1 MNTLIHLAETW
12 WPLYAVH
19 MVEISFFIVL
29 VWSLD
34 RWLALDSRLRYAL
47 YLLALAKVFVPPV
60 LAIPIPAFL
69 VSPAGVAV
77 DATAYFGSVSEAVAV
92 FPEPAATLPP
102 AFYLFCLWIL
112 SVLVWTGAALWKN
125 AAFRRA
131 LKPASPVDLASEIAS
146 LNAPETLKVYSKPTL
161 PSPILVGLRRPRLF
175 LPSKWS
181 SWSSEELRGVL
192 KHELAHHE
200 RRDIYVLILQALAT
214 ALFGANPLIWLLN
227 RRLAYLRELRCDEAV
242 LRETNLT
249 PADYGR
255 LLLGFVDTRSSPG
268 PLTVFFTERGATL
281 KKRLEHI
288 LNYKAGNMNRSK
300 RQTVALILVGLMIV
314 PLSIREAYTQNDVS
328 KSATNVEM
336 AVPEKVQRTAPPVT
350 GNSDTVTVGVPTDDE
365 AEVEK
370 KPVTGSQ
377 LKSTV
382 VVRDAFLQYVNSRT
396 APDTGFVATVTLNV
410 RADVHGSV
418 EDVKL
423 VNVEGPAG
431 FENAVRDAVS
441 RMKFEPAKHDSVN
454 APVWFTQQMSFH
466 WHGTSKRSNPANL
479 LAAPDTGLVDVI
491 EIDQV
496 ETKPHPIHIVGPEF
510 PEEAFKI
517 KTEGMVTLRLI
528 VNVDSSVSD
537 VTVLSGPEI
546 FHRAAVDAVLQWR
559 FRPAKIG
566 GRAVPVSLVMPIG
579 FSHNAENEHEI
590 LPAKR
595 TGQAPTENPDRVTAP
610 KPGQGDNGDQKT
622 LEFWSVD
629 EKPVVSHAVEPIYP
643 DAARKARLTGN
654 VFLKFKVNVDGSV
667 SDVNVIKGNVV
678 FKKPAIDA
686 ASQYRFIPAKHDGK
700 PVAVWMTHRIKFNLP
715 KQEAGRPEDQ
725 TDVQAETTFE
735 IWDVDIKPVVTH
747 SAQPIYPE
755 LARLTGGRTGSVH
768 VKFIVNE
775 NGSVSDVRP
784 LKGQSIFIKPAI
796 DAISQYRFKPAEYEN
811 EPVAVWMTHRINFQ
825 PPEPKATIDGE
836 NVFDLRTVDKTP
848 VVVHAVQPIYPDVSK
863 EAGLVGQVALK
874 FKVGVDGTVSNVDAF
889 VLKGGEDFRKP
900 AIEAITRFLYKPA
913 EHEGKPVA
921 VWITHHFTF
930 TPPEPGDGTDHR
942 TGDIG
947 RDKVFE
953 ISEVDIAPV
962 PPSLLEVRPN
972 YPEVAQKAGLTGRV
986 VLKFKVNEDGSVSDV
1001 HILKGDEIFR
1011 EPAIES
1017 VTRLRYKPAIRAGK
1031 AVPVWLTMSVTF
1043 ALPKN
1048 RDETVSDTIDPGV
1061 GD

>member
-29 VWSLD
+29 VWSVD

-146 LNAPETLKVYSKPTL
+146 LNAPETLKVYSRPTL

-192 KHELAHHE
+192 KHELAHYE
-200 RRDIYVLILQALAT
+200 RRDIYVLTLQALAT

-288 LNYKAGNMNRSK
+288 LNYKPGNMNRSK

-314 PLSIREAYTQNDVS
+314 PLSIREAYTENDVS

-370 KPVTGSQ
+370 KPVTVSQ

-382 VVRDAFLQYVNSRT
+382 AVQDAFMQFVNSRT
-396 APDTGFVATVTLNV
+396 AHDTGFVATVTLNV

-441 RMKFEPAKHDSVN
+441 RMKFEPAKQDSAN
-454 APVWFTQQMSFH
+454 APVWFTQQVSFH
-466 WHGTSKRSNPANL
+466 WFGTSMRPEPANPPSP
-479 LAAPDTGLVDVI
+479 ADTGPADVL

-496 ETKPHPIHIVGPEF
+496 ETKPYPIRIVAPGYPN
-510 PEEAFKI
+510 PA
-517 KTEGMVTLRLI
+517 LRR
-528 VNVDSSVSD
+528 VQHKGEV
-537 VTVLSGPEI
+537 
-546 FHRAAVDAVLQWR
+546 
-559 FRPAKIG
+559 
-566 GRAVPVSLVMPIG
+566 VPVSRLAP
-579 FSHNAENEHEI
+579 ENI
-590 LPAKR
+590 P
-595 TGQAPTENPDRVTAP
+595 QAREKVI
-610 KPGQGDNGDQKT
+610 
-622 LEFWSVD
+622 EFLSAD

-643 DAARKARLTGN
+643 DAAKKAGLMGN
-654 VFLKFKVNVDGSV
+654 VLLKFKVNVDGSV
-667 SDVNVIKGNVV
+667 SDVKVLKGNVV
-678 FKKPAIDA
+678 FEKPAIDA

-700 PVAVWMTHRIKFNLP
+700 PVAVWMTHTIKFDLP
-715 KQEAGRPEDQ
+715 EKEAALPSSTGDAVVDKVFEMSSVDEEPVTIHSVRPYYP
-725 TDVQAETTFE
+725 DVARRNRFTGIVRLKFKVN
-735 IWDVDIKPVVTH
+735 VD
-747 SAQPIYPE
+747 
-755 LARLTGGRTGSVH
+755 
-768 VKFIVNE
+768 
-775 NGSVSDVRP
+775 GSVSDVRALRGRP
-784 LKGQSIFIKPAI
+784 IFVRPAI
-796 DAISQYRFKPAEYEN
+796 DAISQYRFIPAKHDGK
-811 EPVAVWMTHRINFQ
+811 PVAVWMTH
-825 PPEPKATIDGE
+825 TIKFSLRKQSSD
-836 NVFDLRTVDKTP
+836 RTVVLDVKP
-848 VVVHAVQPIYPDVSK
+848 VLTHSVQPVYPILAQ
-863 EAGLVGQVALK
+863 ETGLTGSVILT
-874 FKVGVDGTVSNVDAF
+874 FKINVDGSVSDVYVTNGDKVF
-889 VLKGGEDFRKP
+889 HES
-900 AIEAITRFLYKPA
+900 AIEAVKQFLYKPA
-913 EHEGKPVA
+913 ESRGKPIA
-921 VWITHHFTF
+921 MWMTHHFEF
-930 TPPEPGDGTDHR
+930 APPQPQ
-942 TGDIG
+942 GDIEE
-947 RDKVFE
+947 RKVFE

-972 YPEVAQKAGLTGRV
+972 YPEAAQKAGLTGRV
-986 VLKFKVNEDGSVSDV
+986 VLKFKVDEDGSVSDV
-1001 HILKGDEIFR
+1001 RVLKGDEIFR
-1011 EPAIES
+1011 KPAIEA
-1017 VTRLRYKPAIRAGK
+1017 VKRLRYQPAELDGKP
-1031 AVPVWLTMSVTF
+1031 VPVWMTQRIAF

-1048 RDETVSDTIDPGV
+1048 QDETVSDTSDTGV

>member
-29 VWSLD
+29 VWSVD

-77 DATAYFGSVSEAVAV
+77 DATAYFGAVSEAVAV

-146 LNAPETLKVYSKPTL
+146 LNAPETLKVYSRPTL

-192 KHELAHHE
+192 KHELAHYE
-200 RRDIYVLILQALAT
+200 RRDIYVLTLQALAT

-336 AVPEKVQRTAPPVT
+336 AVPRKVQRTAPPVT

-365 AEVEK
+365 AEVEE
-370 KPVTGSQ
+370 KPVTVSQ

-382 VVRDAFLQYVNSRT
+382 AVQDAFMQFVNSRT

-441 RMKFEPAKHDSVN
+441 RMKFEPAKQDSAN
-454 APVWFTQQMSFH
+454 APLWFTQQVSFH
-466 WHGTSKRSNPANL
+466 WFGTSMRPEPANPPSP
-479 LAAPDTGLVDVI
+479 ADTGPADVL

-496 ETKPHPIHIVGPEF
+496 ETKPYPIRIVAPGYPN
-510 PEEAFKI
+510 PAFRAAEHKGKI
-517 KTEGMVTLRLI
+517 V
-528 VNVDSSVSD
+528 SVSKLAREN
-537 VTVLSGPEI
+537 TPPEQERI
-546 FHRAAVDAVLQWR
+546 
-559 FRPAKIG
+559 
-566 GRAVPVSLVMPIG
+566 
-579 FSHNAENEHEI
+579 
-590 LPAKR
+590 
-595 TGQAPTENPDRVTAP
+595 
-610 KPGQGDNGDQKT
+610 
-622 LEFWSVD
+622 LEFRSVD
-629 EKPVVSHAVEPIYP
+629 VRPVVTHTVQPVFP
-643 DAARKARLTGN
+643 DSALKAGLPGT

-667 SDVNVIKGNVV
+667 SDVSVLKGDDI
-678 FKKPAIDA
+678 FRKPAIDA
-686 ASQYRFIPAKHDGK
+686 ILQFRYIPAEHEGS
-700 PVAVWMTHRIKFNLP
+700 PVAVWMTQHFSFQLINPPLDSHSEPSPTGRDTATAHVVLESDVVGKKPYPIRIVAP
-715 KQEAGRPEDQ
+715 EIPEAARGEDIVGPVLVLLRFRV
-725 TDVQAETTFE
+725 DV
-735 IWDVDIKPVVTH
+735 
-747 SAQPIYPE
+747 
-755 LARLTGGRTGSVH
+755 
-768 VKFIVNE
+768 
-775 NGSVSDVRP
+775 NGLVSDV
-784 LKGQSIFIKPAI
+784 S
-796 DAISQYRFKPAEYEN
+796 
-811 EPVAVWMTHRINFQ
+811 
-825 PPEPKATIDGE
+825 
-836 NVFDLRTVDKTP
+836 
-848 VVVHAVQPIYPDVSK
+848 
-863 EAGLVGQVALK
+863 
-874 FKVGVDGTVSNVDAF
+874 
-889 VLKGGEDFRKP
+889 VLKGPEVFHKS
-900 AIEAITRFLYKPA
+900 AIEAVLQWSFRPA
-913 EHEGKPVA
+913 EHNGRAVPVWLNA
-921 VWITHHFTF
+921 PIQFAF
-930 TPPEPGDGTDHR
+930 TPPEPQEDTDHR
-942 TGDIG
+942 KGDIG

-986 VLKFKVNEDGSVSDV
+986 VLKFKVDEDGSVSDV
-1001 HILKGDEIFR
+1001 HVLKGDEIFR
-1011 EPAIES
+1011 EPAIEA
-1017 VTRLRYKPAIRAGK
+1017 VKRLRYQPAELDGKP
-1031 AVPVWLTMSVTF
+1031 VPVWMTQRIAF

-1048 RDETVSDTIDPGV
+1048 QDETVSDTSDTGV